1 MQALVQIVNKM
12 LACSVFPMTVFYT
25 CSHNGLIAPIIN
37 AGLAS
42 FIHVHISTW
51 KTLHLR
57 LRNAR
62 RVFQYS
68 VHNIVKLEWSYDSAT
83 PTRLQASLIMRWR
96 YSACGQRRFQH
107 DSQTALCAAT
117 FRFLRLQSTVCD
129 PRHVRWVTASLDI
142 ARTRPPNLCW
152 LLFPQLFTFQQNN
165 NDKLYPEWFMKT
177 VW

>member
-1 MQALVQIVNKM
+1 MQDL
-12 LACSVFPMTVFYT
+12 
-25 CSHNGLIAPIIN
+25 
-37 AGLAS
+37 
-42 FIHVHISTW
+42 
-51 KTLHLR
+51 LHLYMYTYQHER
-57 LRNAR
+57 LSTYDYVMHV
-62 RVFQYS
+62 VFQYS

-96 YSACGQRRFQH
+96 YSACGQRHERRFQH

-129 PRHVRWVTASLDI
+129 TRHVRWVTASLDI

-165 NDKLYPEWFMKT
+165 NDKLYPE
-177 VW
+177 